1 MPVLPLLLLAL
12 LTPAPDALDG
22 VWSNPRNTVHVRYEP
37 CGGGAICGTV
47 VWASDKAI
55 ADARRGGTQNLV
67 GTRIFRNL
75 YRSGP
80 NSWKGKVFVPDINR
94 TFSGSVTVE
103 GDTMIGRGCLLL
115 GIGCKSQ
122 TWHRIP
128 G

>member
-1 MPVLPLLLLAL
+1 MPLLSLLVLL
-12 LTPAPDALDG
+12 LTPAPDGLAG
-22 VWSNPRNTVHVRYEP
+22 VWSNPKNTVHVRYEP
-37 CGGGAICGTV
+37 CGDGAICGTV

-55 ADARRGGTQNLV
+55 ADARRGGTPNLI

-75 YRSGP
+75 YRAGP
-80 NSWKGKVFVPDINR
+80 NRWKGKVFVPDINR

-115 GIGCKSQ
+115 GVGCKSQ
-122 TWHRIP
+122 TWHRVA